1 MPITFCRLKL
11 HCINFTVSALVETGT
26 GLVLSITN
34 GFTATPNQS
43 YANFSFIPDERLV
56 MD

>member
-11 HCINFTVSALVETGT
+11 HCRNFTVSALVETGN

-34 GFTATPNQS
+34 GFTATTNQS
-43 YANFSFIPDERLV
+43 YVNFSFIPDERLV